1 MLRNVDRMS
10 TMLTRESVVF
20 GIQELDSLQESVYKR
35 TNRLYNCGLANS
47 LALLREEDDREK

>member
-10 TMLTRESVVF
+10 TMPTRESVVF
-20 GIQELDSLQESVYKR
+20 GIQELDFLHESVYKR
-35 TNRLYNCGLANS
+35 TNRLYNCGFDNS